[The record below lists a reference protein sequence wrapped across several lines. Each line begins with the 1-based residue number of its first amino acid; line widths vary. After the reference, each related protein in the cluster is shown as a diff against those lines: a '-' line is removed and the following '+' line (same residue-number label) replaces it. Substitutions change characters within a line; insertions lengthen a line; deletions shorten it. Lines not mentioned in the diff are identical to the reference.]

1 MTSVPIINESSNT
14 LLQSMIKDL
23 PQSILLTGPNGVGL
37 GTIAK
42 YVASSIGGV
51 RLLVLPEKNEK
62 IDIENGT
69 ISVDS
74 IRNLR
79 HETRSIQ
86 SNKLVVVIDYA
97 ERMGTG
103 AQNAFL
109 KLLEEPNSSIY
120 FILATHDP
128 SKLLPTITSRAQ
140 AVNLR
145 PVSLSLS
152 SSLISELGVD
162 DKSEINKILFMAQGL
177 PAEIT
182 RLATDKGYLESR
194 SDIMRDAR
202 DLLKATI
209 YEKLLLANKYKDD
222 RVKSLLLIDFAS
234 KILQH
239 SITTKPSLELIAQI
253 DKLLICQK
261 QLQANSN
268 VRLSLASI
276 VI

>member
-1 MTSVPIINESSNT
+1 MEKPIINESSNA
-14 LLQSMIKDL
+14 LLQAMIKNL
-23 PQSILLTGPNGVGL
+23 PQSMLLTGPNGVGL

-42 YVASSIGGV
+42 YVADQIGGV
-51 RLLVLPEKNEK
+51 KLLVLPEKNEK
-62 IDIENGT
+62 IDPENGT

-86 SNKLVVVIDYA
+86 SSKLVVVIDYA
-97 ERMGTG
+97 EKMGTQ

-109 KLLEEPNSSIY
+109 KLLEEPGSSIY
-120 FILATHDP
+120 FILATHSP

-140 AVNLR
+140 TVNIR
-145 PVSLSLS
+145 PISLDLSLSL
-152 SSLISELGVD
+152 ISDLEI
-162 DKSEINKILFMAQGL
+162 KSKDEINKIIFMAQGL

-182 RLATDKGYLESR
+182 RLATDSDYLESR
-194 SDIMRDAR
+194 SNIMRDAR

-209 YEKLLLANKYKDD
+209 YEKLLVANKYKDD
-222 RVKSLLLIDFAS
+222 RDKSLILIDFAS

-239 SITTKPSLELIAQI
+239 SITTKPNFELISQI
-253 DKLLICQK
+253 DKLLVCQK

-268 VRLSLASI
+268 VRLSLAYL
-276 VI
+276 VV

>member
-1 MTSVPIINESSNT
+1 MKQTPIINESSNA

-23 PQSILLTGPNGVGL
+23 PQSILLTGPDGVGL

-42 YVASSIGGV
+42 YVASKIGGV
-51 RLLVLPEKNEK
+51 QLLVLPEKNEK

-79 HETRSIQ
+79 QETRSIQ

-97 ERMGTG
+97 ERMGTQ

-109 KLLEEPNSSIY
+109 KLLEEPGGSIF
-120 FILATHDP
+120 FILATHSP

-145 PVSLSLS
+145 PISLS
-152 SSLISELGVD
+152 SSISLISELEVKDKVD
-162 DKSEINKILFMAQGL
+162 INKILFMAQGL

-182 RLATDKGYLESR
+182 RLATDSDYMESH
-194 SDIMRDAR
+194 SNVMRDAR
-202 DLLKATI
+202 DLLRATT
-209 YEKLLLANKYKDD
+209 YDKLLIANKYKDD
-222 RVKSLLLIDFAS
+222 RVKSLLLIDFAT

-239 SITTKPSLELIAQI
+239 SISTKPSLELIEQI
-253 DKLLICQK
+253 DKLLLCQG
-261 QLQANSN
+261 QLRANSN
-268 VRLSLASI
+268 VRLSLANI
-276 VI
+276 VV